1 MKSAKERAREL
12 VAQMTLA
19 EKCAQMKYDA
29 PAIERLGVP
38 AYNWWN
44 EALHGVARAGAATV
58 FPQAIGMAA
67 SFDTGLMHQVATA
80 ISDELRAKYNEYKA
94 FGGTEIYQGLTA
106 WSPNINIFRDPRWGR
121 GHETYGEDP
130 YLTGEMG
137 VAFVKGLQGD
147 DPACRKVDATL
158 KHYAV
163 HSGPES
169 LRHGFDAQV
178 GQEDLYETYLWA
190 FKYCI
195 DHADPSAVMGAYNRV
210 NGEPACASETLL
222 KEVLFGE
229 FGFEGYVVSDC
240 GAICDINRNHQV
252 TANEAESAALAVN
265 NGCILNCGDA
275 YKWLK
280 TAVLLGMISEETIT
294 ASVEKLFEA
303 RFRLGMFDQ
312 DGPYD
317 QLDDSVVECPAHIAL
332 SRKMAQES
340 VVLLKNDGILPLD
353 PKLDIAVIG
362 PNAADISVLLGNYN
376 GTPSR
381 TSTLL
386 EGIQEAAQGRVRYA
400 RGCHITRAQVG
411 RWEEHPLREAL
422 IAARKSDVVVLC
434 LGLNPTI
441 EGEEGDA
448 YNGDRSGDKADLQL
462 PLPQQALLEEVLKVG
477 KPTVL
482 LNVTGSCVDLTLA
495 DQQCSAVVQVF
506 YPGAEGGRAVAD
518 ILFGKVSPSGR
529 LPVTFYHNDSEL
541 PRFTDYAMKGRTY
554 KYFQGKPLYPFAH
567 GLSYTEFAYEN
578 LAFDGARVT
587 GTVRNAG
594 GMEAGHVIPV
604 FLKDPQEEGVNCRLA
619 GFARVELAPGQSA
632 GFQVELCP
640 EILALFP
647 HPQALTALVGG
658 VDGTAVSPTA

>member
-1 MKSAKERAREL
+1 MKSPKERAKEL

-44 EALHGVARAGAATV
+44 EALHGVARSGAATV

-67 SFDTGLMHQVATA
+67 SFDKDLMFQTATA
-80 ISDELRAKYNEYKA
+80 ISDELRAKYNDYRK

-147 DPACRKVDATL
+147 DPNCRKVDATL

-169 LRHGFDAQV
+169 LRHSFDV
-178 GQEDLYETYLWA
+178 HVEDGDLYETYLWA

-222 KEVLFGE
+222 QKILFGE

-303 RFRLGMFDQ
+303 RFRLGMFDK

-317 QLDDSVVECPAHIAL
+317 QLTDEVVESPEHLAL

-340 VVLLKNDGILPLD
+340 VVLLKNNGILPLD
-353 PKLDIAVIG
+353 PKANVAVIG
-362 PNAADISVLLGNYN
+362 PNADDKSVLLGNYN
-376 GTPSR
+376 GTPSQY
-381 TSTLL
+381 TTLL
-386 EGIQEAAQGRVRYA
+386 RGIQEAAQGKVRYA
-400 RGCHITRAQVG
+400 RGCHIHRATVG
-411 RWEEHPLREAL
+411 QWEEHPLREAIL
-422 IAARKSDVVVLC
+422 AAQKSDVVILC
-434 LGLNPTI
+434 MGLNPTI

-448 YNGDRSGDKADLQL
+448 YNGDMSGDKTSLDLPASQE
-462 PLPQQALLEEVLKVG
+462 ALIEEILKVG
-477 KPTVL
+477 KPTVF
-482 LNVTGSCVDLTLA
+482 LNVTGSCVNLTRE
-495 DQQCSAVVQVF
+495 DQACDAVLQVF
-506 YPGAEGGRAVAD
+506 YPGAEGGKAVAD
-518 ILFGKVSPSGR
+518 ILYGKVSPSGR

-541 PRFTDYAMKGRTY
+541 PRFTDYSMKGRTY

-578 LAFDGARVT
+578 LAFDGANVT
-587 GTVRNAG
+587 GTVKNTGA
-594 GMEAGHVIPV
+594 MASGHAIPV
-604 FLKDPQEEGVNCRLA
+604 FVKDPEEEGVNCRLA
-619 GFARVELAPGQSA
+619 GFARVELEPGQEA
-632 GFQVELCP
+632 GFQAELCP
-640 EILALFP
+640 EILGLFQE
-647 HPQALTALVGG
+647 PQRLVALVGG
-658 VDGTAVSPTA
+658 VDGCQVNQ

>member
-1 MKSAKERAREL
+1 MKSPKERAKEL

-44 EALHGVARAGAATV
+44 EALHGVARSGAATV

-67 SFDTGLMHQVATA
+67 SFDKDLMFQTATA
-80 ISDELRAKYNEYKA
+80 ISDELRAKYNDYRK

-147 DPACRKVDATL
+147 DPSCRKVDANL

-169 LRHGFDAQV
+169 LRHSFDV
-178 GQEDLYETYLWA
+178 HVEDGDLYETYLWA

-222 KEVLFGE
+222 QKILFGE

-303 RFRLGMFDQ
+303 RFRLGMFDK

-317 QLDDSVVECPAHIAL
+317 QLTDEVVESPEHLAL

-340 VVLLKNDGILPLD
+340 VVLLKNNGILPLD
-353 PKLDIAVIG
+353 PKANVAVIG
-362 PNAADISVLLGNYN
+362 PNADDKSVLLGNYN
-376 GTPSR
+376 GTPSQY
-381 TSTLL
+381 TTLL
-386 EGIQEAAQGRVRYA
+386 RGIQEAAQGKVRYA
-400 RGCHITRAQVG
+400 RGCHIHRATVG
-411 RWEEHPLREAL
+411 QWEEHPLREAIL
-422 IAARKSDVVVLC
+422 AAQKSDVVILC
-434 LGLNPTI
+434 MGLNPTI

-448 YNGDRSGDKADLQL
+448 YNGDMSGDKTSLDLPASQE
-462 PLPQQALLEEVLKVG
+462 ALIEEILKVG
-477 KPTVL
+477 KPTVF
-482 LNVTGSCVDLTLA
+482 LNVTGSCVNLTRE
-495 DQQCSAVVQVF
+495 DQACDAVLQVF
-506 YPGAEGGRAVAD
+506 
-518 ILFGKVSPSGR
+518 
-529 LPVTFYHNDSEL
+529 
-541 PRFTDYAMKGRTY
+541 
-554 KYFQGKPLYPFAH
+554 
-567 GLSYTEFAYEN
+567 
-578 LAFDGARVT
+578 
-587 GTVRNAG
+587 
-594 GMEAGHVIPV
+594 
-604 FLKDPQEEGVNCRLA
+604 
-619 GFARVELAPGQSA
+619 
-632 GFQVELCP
+632 
-640 EILALFP
+640 
-647 HPQALTALVGG
+647 
-658 VDGTAVSPTA
+658 